1 MATPRKPG
9 STSEEGIEGYVA
21 VEAAPP
27 SRATDSTAGKT
38 RPKPRPPKPL
48 PPRVPDFDDSR
59 VKKHWEKIL
68 DRQREQLDT
77 DVLRITPPRSK
88 LDAIAQEAL
97 DVLVARVIGRHQ
109 SDDTRPREG
118 AVLKKSTA
126 GRAISPESL
135 ERAVRAYIV
144 DKGIASEVKKVTDR
158 LNARRMTD
166 GRRWV
171 LYTTYVYLLAK
182 LFDEETSDIEE
193 LVKDDLG
200 VAEKL
205 LLDLAADKGPL
216 DTFANLIVR
225 SVMERNRITRSDMLQ
240 GLVAQRL
247 RSAI

>member
-1 MATPRKPG
+1 MATPKKPG
-9 STSEEGIEGYVA
+9 SASEETGEGYVA
-21 VEAAPP
+21 VEPPP
-27 SRATDSTAGKT
+27 SDAKDTNAGKT
-38 RPKPRPPKPL
+38 RPRPRPPRL
-48 PPRVPDFDDSR
+48 PDFDDSS

-77 DVLRITPPRSK
+77 DVLRITPPRSR
-88 LDAIAQEAL
+88 LDPIAQEAL
-97 DVLVARVIGRHQ
+97 DVLVARTIGRHQ
-109 SDDTRPREG
+109 SDDARSG
-118 AVLKKSTA
+118 ALLKKSAA
-126 GRAISPESL
+126 GKSTSPEGL

-171 LYTTYVYLLAK
+171 LYATYVYLLAK
-182 LFDEETSDIEE
+182 LFDEEAGDIED
-193 LVKDDLG
+193 LIKDDLG